1 MDFDNRSKTWDV
13 EHEKKSGWGGKKMR
27 ADPFRGLLTRSEQR
41 IMARLTSPAKIQ
53 EFLDQTSYST
63 EDIYR
68 CPLRVL
74 RECRAHC
81 FDGAIFAAAALR
93 RLGFPPLVLELVPNE
108 RDDDH
113 LIALYKRD
121 GLWGAVAK
129 SNFVGLR
136 FREPVFRNLRE
147 LVLSYFEQFY
157 NVAGEKTLRAY
168 TLPLNLTAF
177 DALGWTVKDEPLDQI
192 AESLDKKRRIS
203 VITDEAVRQ
212 LSLADERSRKAGLLG
227 ADEAGLFDP
236 SPLSSPLLSNGE
248 E

>member
-1 MDFDNRSKTWDV
+1 
-13 EHEKKSGWGGKKMR
+13 MR
-27 ADPFRGLLTRSEQR
+27 VDPFGGMLTRSEQR

-74 RECRAHC
+74 REYRAHC
-81 FDGAIFAAAALR
+81 FDGAVFAAAALR
-93 RLGFPPLVLELVPNE
+93 ILGFPPLVLELVPNE

-136 FREPVFRNLRE
+136 FREPIFRNLRE
-147 LVLSYFEQFY
+147 MVLSYFEQFY

-203 VITDEAVRQ
+203 VITDEAARH
-212 LSLADERSRKAGLLG
+212 LSLADERTRKAGLFG
-227 ADEAGLFDP
+227 ADEAGLFKV
-236 SPLSSPLLSNGE
+236 GKKR
-248 E
+248 

>member
-1 MDFDNRSKTWDV
+1 
-13 EHEKKSGWGGKKMR
+13 MR
-27 ADPFRGLLTRSEQR
+27 ADPFGGMLTRSEQR
-41 IMARLTSPAKIQ
+41 IMVRLTSPAKIQ
-53 EFLDQTSYST
+53 DFLDRTSYST

-74 RECRAHC
+74 RDRRAHC
-81 FDGAIFAAAALR
+81 FDGAVFAAAALR
-93 RLGFPPLVLELVPNE
+93 SLGFPPLVLELVPNE

-113 LIALYKRD
+113 LLALYKRD

-168 TLPLNLTAF
+168 TLPLNLTRF
-177 DALGWTVKDEPLDQI
+177 DVLRWTVHDGPMDRV
-192 AESLDKKRRIS
+192 AEELDKRRRIS
-203 VITDEAVRQ
+203 IITDKAVRL

-227 ADEAGLFDP
+227 ADEAGLFKVGKRRK
-236 SPLSSPLLSNGE
+236 GE
-248 E
+248 EFP

>member
-1 MDFDNRSKTWDV
+1 
-13 EHEKKSGWGGKKMR
+13 MR
-27 ADPFRGLLTRSEQR
+27 VDPFGGMLTRSEQR

-81 FDGAIFAAAALR
+81 FDGAVFAAAALR
-93 RLGFPPLVLELVPNE
+93 RLGFAPLVLELVPNE

-121 GLWGAVAK
+121 GLWGSVAK

-136 FREPVFRNLRE
+136 FREPVFRSLRE
-147 LVLSYFEQFY
+147 VVLSYFEQFY

-227 ADEAGLFDP
+227 ADEAGLFNP

>member
-1 MDFDNRSKTWDV
+1 
-13 EHEKKSGWGGKKMR
+13 MR
-27 ADPFRGLLTRSEQR
+27 VDPFGGMLTRSEKR

-74 RECRAHC
+74 REGRAHC
-81 FDGAIFAAAALR
+81 FDGAVFAAAALR
-93 RLGFPPLVLELVPNE
+93 RLEFPPLVLELVPNE

-168 TLPLNLTAF
+168 TLPLNLTRF

-192 AESLDKKRRIS
+192 AESLDKKHRIS
-203 VITDEAVRQ
+203 VITDEAVSQ

-227 ADEAGLFDP
+227 ADEAGLFKV
-236 SPLSSPLLSNGE
+236 GE
-248 E
+248 RRKGEGHP

>member
-1 MDFDNRSKTWDV
+1 
-13 EHEKKSGWGGKKMR
+13 MR
-27 ADPFRGLLTRSEQR
+27 VDPFGGMLTRSEQR

-81 FDGAIFAAAALR
+81 FDGAVFAAAALR
-93 RLGFPPLVLELVPNE
+93 RLGFAPLVLELVPNE

-121 GLWGAVAK
+121 GLWGSVAK

-136 FREPVFRNLRE
+136 FREPVFRSLRE
-147 LVLSYFEQFY
+147 VVLSYFEQFY

-227 ADEAGLFDP
+227 ADEAGLFKV
-236 SPLSSPLLSNGE
+236 
-248 E
+248 

>member
-1 MDFDNRSKTWDV
+1 
-13 EHEKKSGWGGKKMR
+13 MR
-27 ADPFRGLLTRSEQR
+27 TDPFGGAMTKAERRMVSK
-41 IMARLTSPAKIQ
+41 LTSPHKIQ

-63 EDIYR
+63 EDVYR

-74 RECRAHC
+74 RERRAHC
-81 FDGAIFAAAALR
+81 FDGAVFAAASLR

-136 FREPVFRNLRE
+136 FREPVFRNQRE
-147 LVLSYFEQFY
+147 LILSYFEQFY

-168 TLPLNLTAF
+168 TLPLNLTSF
-177 DALGWTVKDEPLDQI
+177 DSLEWTIRDEPMDQI
-192 AESLDKKRRIS
+192 ADALDKRRRIP
-203 VITDEAVRQ
+203 VITEEAARQ
-212 LSLADERSRKAGLLG
+212 LARVDERSRLAGLLG
-227 ADEAGLFDP
+227 ADKAGLFKV
-236 SPLSSPLLSNGE
+236 GRT
-248 E
+248 

>member
-1 MDFDNRSKTWDV
+1 
-13 EHEKKSGWGGKKMR
+13 MR
-27 ADPFRGLLTRSEQR
+27 LDPFRGLLTRSEHR
-41 IMARLTSPAKIQ
+41 IVARLTSPAKIQ
-53 EFLDQTSYST
+53 EFLDQASYST

-74 RECRAHC
+74 RENRAHC
-81 FDGAIFAAAALR
+81 FDGAVFAAAALR

-113 LIALYKRD
+113 LIALYKGD

-168 TLPLNLTAF
+168 TLPLNLTAS

-227 ADEAGLFDP
+227 ADEAGLFKVGKKGKREGHP
-236 SPLSSPLLSNGE
+236 
-248 E
+248 

>member
-1 MDFDNRSKTWDV
+1 
-13 EHEKKSGWGGKKMR
+13 MR
-27 ADPFRGLLTRSEQR
+27 ADPFGEILTRSEQR
-41 IMARLTSPAKIQ
+41 VMEKLTTPPKIQ

-68 CPLRVL
+68 CPHRVL
-74 RECRAHC
+74 REREAHC
-81 FDGAIFAAAALR
+81 FDGAVFAAAALR

-113 LIALYKRD
+113 LIALYRRE

-147 LVLSYFEQFY
+147 LVLSYFEQFF

-168 TLPLNLTAF
+168 TLPLNLMRF
-177 DALGWTVKDEPLDQI
+177 DALRWTAHDGPMDHI
-192 AESLDKKRRIS
+192 AEALDRVRRIS
-203 VITDEAVRQ
+203 IITNKTVRQ
-212 LSLADERSRKAGLLG
+212 LSLADERSRRAGLLG
-227 ADEAGLFDP
+227 ADEAGLFKVRKRRGE
-236 SPLSSPLLSNGE
+236 PLPRSL
-248 E
+248 

>member
-1 MDFDNRSKTWDV
+1 MSV
-13 EHEKKSGWGGKKMR
+13 
-27 ADPFRGLLTRSEQR
+27 DPFGGMLWRLEQG
-41 IMARLTSPAKIQ
+41 MMTSLTSPAKIQ
-53 EFLDQTSYST
+53 GFLDQTSYST

-74 RECRAHC
+74 RDRRAHC
-81 FDGAIFAAAALR
+81 FDGAVFAAAALR
-93 RLGFPPLVLELVPNE
+93 RLGFPPLVLELIPNE

-136 FREPVFRNLRE
+136 FREPVFRSLRE

-168 TLPLNLTAF
+168 TLPLNLTSF
-177 DALGWTVKDEPLDQI
+177 DSLGWSVKDEPMDRI
-192 AESLDKKRRIS
+192 AEALDKRRRIP
-203 VITDEAVRQ
+203 VITDEAARH
-212 LSLADERSRKAGLLG
+212 LSLVDERSRKAGLLG
-227 ADEAGLFDP
+227 ADEAGLFKVRETRDREGRP
-236 SPLSSPLLSNGE
+236 
-248 E
+248 

>member
-1 MDFDNRSKTWDV
+1 
-13 EHEKKSGWGGKKMR
+13 MR
-27 ADPFRGLLTRSEQR
+27 VDPFGGMLTRLEQG
-41 IMARLTSPAKIQ
+41 IMRSLRSPAKIQ

-74 RECRAHC
+74 RDRRAHC
-81 FDGAIFAAAALR
+81 FDGAVFAAAGLR
-93 RLGFPPLVLELVPNE
+93 SLGFPPLVLELVPNE

-147 LVLSYFEQFY
+147 LILSYFEQFY

-168 TLPLNLTAF
+168 TLPLNLTPL
-177 DALGWTVKDEPLDQI
+177 DSLGWSVKDEPMDRI
-192 AESLDKKRRIS
+192 ANALDKRRRIP
-203 VITDEAVRQ
+203 VITDEAVRH
-212 LSLADERSRKAGLLG
+212 LSLVDERSRKAGLLG
-227 ADEAGLFDP
+227 ADEAGLFKVR
-236 SPLSSPLLSNGE
+236 GM
-248 E
+248 

>member
-1 MDFDNRSKTWDV
+1 
-13 EHEKKSGWGGKKMR
+13 MR
-27 ADPFRGLLTRSEQR
+27 ADSFEGTLRRSDQM
-41 IMARLTSPAKIQ
+41 IMAGLTSPPKIQ

-74 RECRAHC
+74 RERRAHC
-81 FDGAIFAAAALR
+81 FDGAVFAAAALR

-113 LIALYKRD
+113 LVALYKRE

-147 LVLSYFEQFY
+147 LALSYFEQFY

-168 TLPLNLTAF
+168 TLPLDLTRF
-177 DALGWTVKDEPLDQI
+177 DALGWTVTDEPMDQI
-192 AESLDKKRRIS
+192 AEALDRKRRIS
-203 VITDEAVRQ
+203 IITDETVRQ
-212 LSLADERSRKAGLLG
+212 LSLADERSRRAGLLG
-227 ADEAGLFDP
+227 ADEAGLFKVAQKRKG
-236 SPLSSPLLSNGE
+236 SPYSILE
-248 E
+248 KRD